1 MHPALIV
8 LAIWLLIGPVALTAW
23 TLAAALRMLAASLY
37 GQLVVLAV
45 RYQQR
50 AARVPK
56 ASPAVRAH
64 TALSTSQHAGQLSGA
79 A

>member
-23 TLAAALRMLAASLY
+23 TLAAALRMLGVSLY
-37 GQLVVLAV
+37 GQLVVQAV

-50 AARVPK
+50 AARAPK
-56 ASPAVRAH
+56 ALATSPPARQ
-64 TALSTSQHAGQLSGA
+64 LSTA